1 MDKNKTKLTY
11 LRCSRMKAAALQ
23 KASTSNTSFI
33 GDVLILLL
41 PFIKENIFPLI
52 AEKLAEK
59 LATPIVELKIVEK
72 IEDYDDILLV
82 SITEEEIKNKVK
94 KELDDIKELLSN
106 KNNDLKQKL
115 TEKIT
120 QILQRPESILEI
132 LPLYTID
139 GFILFLEKIKI
150 INIDE
155 ILSDTEET
163 EEFKNLISEYLTQL
177 EEKIPSKYKKIYT
190 SSIKY
195 VLSFSATLFTNFN
208 NSLEDI
214 TIPVTLK
221 SIIKKL
227 ITTMIDTINTIKKRY

>member
-1 MDKNKTKLTY
+1 
-11 LRCSRMKAAALQ
+11 MKAAALQ
-23 KASTSNTSFI
+23 KASTSNTSSI
-33 GDVLILLL
+33 GDVLTSLLL
-41 PFIKENIFPLI
+41 PFIKANIFPLI

-59 LATPIVELKIVEK
+59 LAKPIVELGIVEK

-82 SITEEEIKNKVK
+82 SITEEETKNKVK
-94 KELDDIKELLSN
+94 KELDDTKELLSN

-115 TEKIT
+115 KQKIT
-120 QILQRPESILEI
+120 DILQKPESILEI
-132 LPLYTID
+132 LPLYTINEL
-139 GFILFLEKIKI
+139 ILLLEKTEI

-155 ILSDTEET
+155 ILSDTEA
-163 EEFKNLISEYLTQL
+163 FKNLISEYLTQL
-177 EEKIPSKYKKIYT
+177 EEKIPSEYKTIYT

-208 NSLEDI
+208 NSLEKI
-214 TIPVTLK
+214 IIPDRIK

>member
-23 KASTSNTSFI
+23 KASTSNTSSI
-33 GDVLILLL
+33 GDVLTSLLL
-41 PFIKENIFPLI
+41 PFIKANIFPLI

-59 LATPIVELKIVEK
+59 LAKPIVELGIVEK

-82 SITEEEIKNKVK
+82 SITEEETKNKVK
-94 KELDDIKELLSN
+94 KELDDTKELLSN

-115 TEKIT
+115 KQKIT
-120 QILQRPESILEI
+120 DILQKPESILEI
-132 LPLYTID
+132 LPLYTINEL
-139 GFILFLEKIKI
+139 ILLLEKTEI

-155 ILSDTEET
+155 ILSDTEA
-163 EEFKNLISEYLTQL
+163 FKNLISEYLTQL
-177 EEKIPSKYKKIYT
+177 EEKIPSEYKTIYT

-208 NSLEDI
+208 NSLEKI
-214 TIPVTLK
+214 IIPDRIK

>member
-11 LRCSRMKAAALQ
+11 LRSSRMKAAAFQ
-23 KASTSNTSFI
+23 KASTSNTSSI
-33 GDVLILLL
+33 GDVLTSLLL
-41 PFIKENIFPLI
+41 PFIKANIFPLI

-59 LATPIVELKIVEK
+59 LAKPIVELGIVEK

-82 SITEEEIKNKVK
+82 SITEEETKNKVK
-94 KELDDIKELLSN
+94 KELDDTKELLSN

-115 TEKIT
+115 KQKIT
-120 QILQRPESILEI
+120 DILQKPESILEI
-132 LPLYTID
+132 LPLYTINEL
-139 GFILFLEKIKI
+139 ILLLEKTEI

-155 ILSDTEET
+155 ILSDTEA
-163 EEFKNLISEYLTQL
+163 FKNLISEYLTQL
-177 EEKIPSKYKKIYT
+177 EEKIPSEYKTIYT

-208 NSLEDI
+208 NSLEKI
-214 TIPVTLK
+214 IIPDRIK

>member
-11 LRCSRMKAAALQ
+11 LRCSRMKAAAFQ

-59 LATPIVELKIVEK
+59 LAESIEALDIVKK
-72 IEDYDDILLV
+72 IEDFDDFLLV
-82 SITEEEIKNKVK
+82 SITEEETKNKVK
-94 KELDDIKELLSN
+94 KELDDTKELLSN

-115 TEKIT
+115 KQKIT
-120 QILQRPESILEI
+120 DILQKPESILEI
-132 LPLYTID
+132 LPLYTINEL
-139 GFILFLEKIKI
+139 ILFLEKTKI

-155 ILSDTEET
+155 ILPDTEA
-163 EEFKNLISEYLTQL
+163 FKNLISEYLTQL
-177 EEKIPSKYKKIYT
+177 EEKIPSEYKKIYT

-208 NSLEDI
+208 TSLEKI
-214 TIPVTLK
+214 IIPVTLK